1 MSVDSNKTLVASNEV
16 KAHLKEWLFPC
27 INIKR
32 KRKRIPKLADV
43 KRDK

>member
-32 KRKRIPKLADV
+32 KRIPKLADV